1 MSDPINDAID
11 QAQDSRPIATVE
23 PPAEPNGAAPSHPR
37 ILSVEDIL
45 TAPDI
50 QERVVEVPEWGGAV
64 RIKSFTKQRQIQL
77 RAQALD
83 QKGEVDSERMELL
96 MFVEGVVEPKFTAQ
110 HLDLLKEKSASA
122 MDRVLSAIL
131 DLGGLTPEKQA
142 EMERDFRQG
151 SGA

>member
-11 QAQDSRPIATVE
+11 QTRPVAVAE
-23 PPAEPNGAAPSHPR
+23 PPPELNGTAMAAPK

-50 QERVVEVPEWGGAV
+50 QEKVVEVPEWGGAV
-64 RIKSFTKQRQIQL
+64 KIRSFTKQRQIQL
-77 RAQALD
+77 RAQALVG
-83 QKGEVDSERMELL
+83 GEVDSERMELL
-96 MFVEGVVEPKFTAQ
+96 MFIEGVVEPKFGVE
-110 HLDLLKEKSASA
+110 HIDLLKGKSASA
-122 MDRVLSAIL
+122 MDRVLGAIL
-131 DLGGLTPEKQA
+131 ELGGMTPEAQN

>member
-11 QAQDSRPIATVE
+11 QVRDSAPIAVAE
-23 PPAEPNGAAPSHPR
+23 PPAETNGTAPPAAK
-37 ILSVEDIL
+37 ILTVEDIL

-64 RIKSFTKQRQIQL
+64 KIRSFTKQRQIQL
-77 RAQALD
+77 RAQALVG
-83 QKGEVDSERMELL
+83 GEVDSERMELL
-96 MFVEGVVEPKFTAQ
+96 MFIEGVVEPRFGVE
-110 HLDLLKEKSASA
+110 HIDLLKGKSASA
-122 MDRVLSAIL
+122 MDRVLGAIL
-131 DLGGLTPEKQA
+131 ELGGMTPEAQN